1 MEQLQLG
8 KEEQLKV
15 NIDFDW
21 VGGVGA
27 SSPGVIQE

>member
-1 MEQLQLG
+1 MEQLQLQ
-8 KEEQLKV
+8 EEQLKV

-21 VGGVGA
+21 MGGVGA